1 MLQSN
6 FLSKTLRKNPKD
18 SVAISH
24 QFLVRG
30 GYIQQLTSGIWSLL
44 PLGFRVYQKIENI
57 IREEMTAVGGEEL
70 RMPALQPKEI
80 WTASGR
86 WNSIDP
92 PLFKFKDRHKKE
104 LALGSTH
111 EEVIT
116 KIAGSFID
124 SYKDLPKY
132 VFQIQNKFRNEL
144 RPTAGL
150 LRTREFVM
158 KDMYSFHATNQDL
171 DAYYLK
177 VAQSYKKLY
186 SRCGLEAMM
195 VNASSG
201 TIGGDSSNE
210 FIVAADSGEDN
221 IFLCPDCGWATNS
234 EVGGSLSVC
243 PQCQAKLIA
252 KKGIEVGHIF
262 KLGDTYSQKMKALF
276 MDERGNKKPIIAGCY
291 GIGLERLMATVIE
304 VNHDSKGIIWPQE
317 IAPFQVHLLGLDL
330 EDEKVL
336 SRAQE
341 IYQKLKSINIEVL
354 FDDRKET
361 AGVKFKDAD
370 LIGIPWRL
378 VVSKKTGD
386 KIEVKER
393 REGKEELFTENQLLD
408 KVKAIF

>member
-6 FLSKTLRKNPKD
+6 FLTKTLRKNPKD

-44 PLGFRVYQKIENI
+44 PLGFKVYRKIENI
-57 IREEMTAVGGEEL
+57 IREEMTAIGGEEL

-80 WTASGR
+80 WLASGR
-86 WNSIDP
+86 WDSIDP
-92 PLFKFKDRHKKE
+92 PLFKFKDRHEKQ

-116 KIAGSFID
+116 RIAGSFVD

-158 KDMYSFHATNQDL
+158 KDMYSFHATSQDL
-171 DAYYLK
+171 DTYYFQ
-177 VAQSYKKLY
+177 VAQAYKKLY
-186 SRCGLEAMM
+186 ARCGLEAIM

-210 FIVAADSGEDN
+210 FIVVADSGEDS
-221 IFLCPDCGWATNS
+221 IFLCSKCGWATNA
-234 EVGGSLSVC
+234 EVGGTLSVC
-243 PQCQAKLIA
+243 PQCQERLIT

-262 KLGDTYSQKMKALF
+262 KLGDTYSRKMETFFTDRQGK
-276 MDERGNKKPIIAGCY
+276 KKPIIAGCY

-304 VNHDSKGIIWPQE
+304 VSHDSQGIIWPQE

-336 SRAQE
+336 FQAQD
-341 IYQKLKSINIEVL
+341 IYEKLKSANIEVL
-354 FDDRKET
+354 FDDREET

-378 VVSKKTGD
+378 VVSKKTGE
-386 KIEVKER
+386 KIELKER
-393 REGKEELFTENQLLD
+393 KNSTQELCPWPQLLAKIKKD
-408 KVKAIF
+408 F